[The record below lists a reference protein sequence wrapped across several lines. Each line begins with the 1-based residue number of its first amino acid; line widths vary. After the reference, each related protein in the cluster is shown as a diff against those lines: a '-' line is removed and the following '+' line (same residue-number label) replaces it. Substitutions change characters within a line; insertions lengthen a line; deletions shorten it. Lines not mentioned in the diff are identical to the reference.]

1 MDIWSSVSLYRVL
14 FYEHRLATPLLLNIV
29 KKTAGHSIVRP
40 GIPNSCNSGIW
51 WLLAILRHGIVHT
64 EPWEVQGFS
73 FVLILNVSELCSRR
87 WKLIMTTEPFELI
100 FSDFAQQ
107 NSTHQIQYLFAF
119 YFYSSMQVCSM
130 CLVKLLLP
138 TALSLISISFLRKR
152 DWLGDPIAQCSRW
165 QLKDAWIRASSDQS

>member
-14 FYEHRLATPLLLNIV
+14 FIDVHNIFCLELAHNFVSPCRYSSREFMFYEHRLATPLLLNIV
-29 KKTAGHSIVRP
+29 KKTAGHSVVRP

-119 YFYSSMQVCSM
+119 YFYFQCKCAVC
-130 CLVKLLLP
+130 V
-138 TALSLISISFLRKR
+138 
-152 DWLGDPIAQCSRW
+152 
-165 QLKDAWIRASSDQS
+165 